1 MVRESTIRSAKR
13 DAKQLEKQ
21 NLKLCD
27 VIAETRMLQAYH
39 NHLEDEQHKFNGGGL
54 IPKTIAQKELDDGF
68 EEEIKRLREV
78 LQVCDERNE
87 CVDKELQEQ
96 HEDLKKAEN
105 ANIAAH
111 QEFKKSEQEAKNSR
125 DAKHQADQELSEL
138 NAEIEQL
145 DKVKSFRHKIH
156 EEELDAVRDYVE
168 QWLEQGEKADEP
180 HISERE
186 RKRSGNGSESGR
198 FDDNSELERMLSD
211 FANDYQRL
219 LDDAYEMEKVQ
230 LLKELAVLDA
240 RYNDLKRGVNDLLER
255 REREQAEIQA
265 LKIKRAELEK
275 ELGQLTTERAHL
287 RKQWEK
293 ERHDMETQID
303 KINEEIQKKE
313 AELASLVSIDN
324 VLWKQACELEL
335 EIRGYKAMMLN
346 ENQNQPGFSIE

>member
-1 MVRESTIRSAKR
+1 M
-13 DAKQLEKQ
+13 
-21 NLKLCD
+21 
-27 VIAETRMLQAYH
+27 
-39 NHLEDEQHKFNGGGL
+39 
-54 IPKTIAQKELDDGF
+54 
-68 EEEIKRLREV
+68 
-78 LQVCDERNE
+78 
-87 CVDKELQEQ
+87 
-96 HEDLKKAEN
+96 
-105 ANIAAH
+105 
-111 QEFKKSEQEAKNSR
+111 
-125 DAKHQADQELSEL
+125 
-138 NAEIEQL
+138 
-145 DKVKSFRHKIH
+145 KSFRHKIH

-168 QWLEQGEKADEP
+168 QWLEEGEKADEP

-186 RKRSGNGSESGR
+186 RKRSGNGSDSGR

-230 LLKELAVLDA
+230 LLKELAVLEA

-255 REREQAEIQA
+255 RERELAEIEA

-293 ERHDMETQID
+293 ERHEMETQID

-313 AELASLVSIDN
+313 TELASLVAIDN
-324 VLWKQACELEL
+324 ALWKQACELEL

>member
-125 DAKHQADQELSEL
+125 DAKHRADQELSEL
-138 NAEIEQL
+138 NAEIDQL

-168 QWLEQGEKADEP
+168 QWLEEGEKADEP

-186 RKRSGNGSESGR
+186 RKRSGNGSDSGR

-230 LLKELAVLDA
+230 LLKELAVLEA
-240 RYNDLKRGVNDLLER
+240 RYNDLKRGVNDLQMFIGFRQHGWDKLFY
-255 REREQAEIQA
+255 AIQA
-265 LKIKRAELEK
+265 
-275 ELGQLTTERAHL
+275 HL
-287 RKQWEK
+287 FIIWVTFYMREW
-293 ERHDMETQID
+293 TSVYSSVG
-303 KINEEIQKKE
+303 N
-313 AELASLVSIDN
+313 VS
-324 VLWKQACELEL
+324 
-335 EIRGYKAMMLN
+335 
-346 ENQNQPGFSIE
+346 